1 MIDARVVCV
10 KMEMEY
16 DNNRFLLLGRQGHG
30 NQPMWCTCVL
40 SLERKLVNGA
50 DIS

>member
-1 MIDARVVCV
+1 MIDAKNCMCQ
-10 KMEMEY
+10 MEMEY
-16 DNNRFLLLGRQGHG
+16 DNNIFLLLGRQGHG

-40 SLERKLVNGA
+40 RLERKLVNGS